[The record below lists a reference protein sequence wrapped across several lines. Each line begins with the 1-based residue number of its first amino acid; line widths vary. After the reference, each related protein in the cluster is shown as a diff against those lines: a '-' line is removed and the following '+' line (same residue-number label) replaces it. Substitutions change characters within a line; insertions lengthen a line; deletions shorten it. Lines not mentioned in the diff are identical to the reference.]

1 MPDEYFKQSDE
12 KHVSTEVYMLVWAP
26 KMDLIALANAHGE
39 VVMHRL
45 SWQKV
50 WTLAPPSEGD
60 MVGGLAWRPDS
71 KVLAIGYQSGKI
83 RLCDIEKGEILHA
96 TEVEGEVTCMSWTE
110 HKHSEGQTF
119 ASEPYGED
127 TSSNYLPRLQPL
139 NKNYRDSSSV
149 SKDNLDEVVED
160 SKKLKNQK
168 ELNFLIVGT
177 NKDSVHVIV
186 YGVFP
191 FAQAGFMIQDG
202 SQERRVCSAILTD
215 DLHSLSVVVES
226 TSDESDEIDYYIL
239 TFDTTLIRSR
249 HKELRMLALKYGLIC
264 CLVEHLQT
272 TIQQMSEAWEDILT
286 EMDSKLLKFAEE
298 KKKSGRGTVSN
309 DFLELL
315 LFGLPST
322 ELQNFLLHELTDKGL
337 KKLGFSIETSYSN
350 IQKLVVKH
358 LQAVSQAI
366 MYHLSEL
373 RGMAQWYDK
382 FGILGLDPAAIQE
395 AINAAGTFVLCS
407 SDLQQVIDGS
417 IKNFKAFFRW
427 LYVVIL
433 RLSKEEIPA
442 ELGKI
447 NQHQLDF
454 VAEFLRDNFSH
465 FIPEEHKILPE
476 EEQRAGTS
484 STVGSSQKKPRF
496 KMEKVGQYLKRENLA
511 HPSNLDRN
519 PWVQFVQSSAAL
531 KDSKVLYPVEGAK
544 SLLQLQD
551 TLESSLRAA
560 LCGSMEAVSQSLQ
573 YSAIYHLFTL
583 TDTVRSAGEL
593 QLPPKVCQFTDNSLH
608 HTVTLFTNNYL
619 PHQMFYVLRQP
630 TDVSRVEEEDTIVA
644 IKCTNVAPASRAL
657 LKNSS
662 QALTEEDQEFCFL
675 DLGRYDP
682 STLTMLLNPRSPH
695 GRPALVQFSLPS
707 IPLSAYSS
715 INTTENIVGVA
726 GLQTLE
732 LGSLLAPGSLSHMN
746 NIRAHSL
753 AVSLRKTAA
762 VLFHTRRRVRIF
774 MMEEEDEDED
784 EDEEEMD
791 ETGGEVDE
799 SLLMQGGSS
808 GGGGG
813 VVDASMVVVVEDENK
828 ENTSVSS
835 GGGPDV
841 AAAAADTSAV

>member
-39 VVMHRL
+39 VVLHRL

-50 WTLAPPSEGD
+50 WTLAAPSEGD

-83 RLCDIEKGEILHA
+83 RLVDIEKGEILHA
-96 TEVEGEVTCMSWTE
+96 TEVEGEVTSMSWTE
-110 HKHSEGQTF
+110 HKYTADSPFT
-119 ASEPYGED
+119 SEPYGED
-127 TSSNYLPRLQPL
+127 TSSDYLPRLQPL

-160 SKKLKNQK
+160 SKKLKDQK

-191 FAQAGFMIQDG
+191 FAQAAFMIQDG

-239 TFDTTLIRSR
+239 TFDTTLIMSR
-249 HKELRMLALKYGLIC
+249 HKEVRMLALKYGLIC

-298 KKKSGRGTVSN
+298 KKKSGHGTVSN

-373 RGMAQWYDK
+373 RGMAQWFDK
-382 FGILGLDPAAIQE
+382 FGVLGLDPAAIQE
-395 AINAAGTFVLCS
+395 AINAAGTFVLCA

-465 FIPEEHKILPE
+465 FIPEEHKLFSE
-476 EEQRAGTS
+476 DEQGGREAKSVGTS
-484 STVGSSQKKPRF
+484 VAGSSSSQKKPRF
-496 KMEKVGQYLKRENLA
+496 KMEKVGQYLKREDLA
-511 HPSNLDRN
+511 HPSNLGRN
-519 PWVQFVQSSAAL
+519 PWVQFVGSSAVL
-531 KDSKVLYPVEGAK
+531 KESKVLYPIEGTK

-551 TLESSLRAA
+551 TLESALRAA
-560 LCGSMEAVSQSLQ
+560 LGGSMETVSQSLQ

-583 TDTVRSAGEL
+583 TDTVRSSGEL
-593 QLPPKVCQFTDNSLH
+593 QLPPKVCQFTDNTLH

-619 PHQMFYVLRQP
+619 PHQVFYVLRQP
-630 TDVSRVEEEDTIVA
+630 TDVSKVEEEDMIVA
-644 IKCTNVAPASRAL
+644 IRCSSNVASASRSL
-657 LKNSS
+657 LNTSGQVQGK
-662 QALTEEDQEFCFL
+662 EEGEEEFSLL

-682 STLTMLLNPRSPH
+682 STLTMLLTSQSPH

-707 IPLSAYSS
+707 IPSHAYCSV
-715 INTTENIVGVA
+715 NTTENIVGVS
-726 GLQTLE
+726 GLQTVE
-732 LGSLLAPGSLSHMN
+732 LGHLLTPGSLQHLD
-746 NIRAHSL
+746 NIHAHSL

-762 VLFHTRRRVRIF
+762 VLFHSRRRVRIL
-774 MMEEEDEDED
+774 MMEEDDDEDED
-784 EDEEEMD
+784 EME
-791 ETGGEVDE
+791 ETGVGEE
-799 SLLMQGGSS
+799 NSLMQKSDVG
-808 GGGGG
+808 
-813 VVDASMVVVVEDENK
+813 DTSMADVEDENK
-828 ENTSVSS
+828 ENTTGASS
-835 GGGPDV
+835 GGPD
-841 AAAAADTSAV
+841 ADDSAV